1 MVRRRWALGRVL
13 LIWCAW
19 PVLLVGGLLLVVSRG
34 GGFSL
39 DLLHPSIW
47 VWMGAIAL
55 GPPLL
60 ATIAWGRHAG

>member
-1 MVRRRWALGRVL
+1 MAGRRWALGHVL

-19 PVLLVGGLLLVVSRG
+19 PVLLIGLLLIVVRHG

-47 VWMGAIAL
+47 VWIGAIAF

-60 ATIAWGRHAG
+60 ATIAWGRQAG